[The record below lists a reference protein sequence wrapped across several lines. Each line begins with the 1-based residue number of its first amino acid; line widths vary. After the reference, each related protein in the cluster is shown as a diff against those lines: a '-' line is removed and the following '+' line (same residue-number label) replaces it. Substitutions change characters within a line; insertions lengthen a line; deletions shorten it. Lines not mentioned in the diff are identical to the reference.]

1 MVGRKRIG
9 NELVVATKK
18 ARKLVVVDISNNVM
32 KAQEKNPNSSGALAI
47 INEAILVYPW
57 LTKDIIYGHI
67 RRSKVNTM
75 RQASMIAIVN
85 ANVSDIVPYTNN
97 NGGRPKGTRVKSKIN
112 IEAKKEL
119 ARNEIAKLCSQAKND
134 NYGRLARHK
143 YKEIH
148 DTVLETIG
156 INDGFSVPFRLIQSR
171 LRRNKLVV
179 LSTDTYS
186 PLAPVE
192 PVIMQ
197 IVVWKQEA
205 GQPITLQQKA
215 LLLLTLS
222 LTENQS
228 RMNLS
233 LSNG

>member
-9 NELVVATKK
+9 NKRVSVATKK

-57 LTKDIIYGHI
+57 LTKDIIYSHI

-75 RQASMIAIVN
+75 RQASMIVIVN

-97 NGGRPKGTRVKSKIN
+97 NGGRPKGTTVKSKIN
-112 IEAKKEL
+112 IEAKKEV

-134 NYGRLARHK
+134 NCGRLARHK

-156 INDGFSVPFRLIQSR
+156 INDGF
-171 LRRNKLVV
+171 
-179 LSTDTYS
+179 
-186 PLAPVE
+186 
-192 PVIMQ
+192 
-197 IVVWKQEA
+197 
-205 GQPITLQQKA
+205 
-215 LLLLTLS
+215 
-222 LTENQS
+222 
-228 RMNLS
+228 
-233 LSNG
+233 